1 MKRTAVRHCLL
12 WTLSGL
18 LAACG
23 GGDDRATAM
32 SSAQAVATAQDGS
45 PSRSRAL
52 ATTSVVEAT
61 SSTLTTQA
69 VNLQDAIAILKM
81 IVGLEVNSSGQ
92 SVTAYQAYA
101 ADVDGNG
108 KVELAD
114 AISVLKRVV
123 GLETPTASWLFFNQ
137 SAGAPVLSDKL
148 NPGLPANLT
157 AAVSATTTSN
167 VGLVAVLRGDVVG
180 SSLTYAWALTSKPSS
195 SSAVLTGAT
204 AASPTFTA
212 DLVGSYVAT
221 MTVSDGTNSASTAVT
236 LTAAIPSV
244 PGTPTIGAAT
254 AGDAT
259 ASIAFTAGSTSDLTV
274 TYTASCTAT
283 GATTITS
290 SGTASPLSVTGLT
303 NAKTYACT
311 VTPASSAGTGS
322 ASAAV
327 SVSPIAAVPSA
338 PTIGT
343 ATAGSASASIS
354 FTAATAGSTATSFSV
369 TCTPTSGTAVTV
381 TGSSSPV
388 SVTGLTNGTSYSC
401 AVKSVGSGGSS
412 LASSALSVTPVASS
426 TVVTYSAPAP
436 FVSVVTLAYAP
447 STALTRDTSA
457 MTTRSR
463 YMISDAT
470 AASTSS
476 NYLSIGSTYSAT
488 TGYTVESGT
497 ISATSTYN
505 NYLSKLVQAV
515 AATDGYFR
523 LDSHLHPN
531 NSIDFDSS
539 DSNKLKFRN
548 NFGKATTTYGY
559 VTFAYDTGTN
569 LLRAKKR
576 YTYTYSSTYVATY
589 TLDSTFAAVD
599 YYVNYTGGVYKL
611 VAAVASATPLY
622 LYSSPISL
630 GIPTFMDPMKTSFA
644 TEGPA
649 AFLNKVS
656 STTAVEAKIASEV
669 NSTYSNQ
676 VSATGTNATT
686 KTNADA
692 RLAIIKTTVEASGGT
707 LRYAPAL
714 YTAFRDG
721 LLANKLVSDSIS
733 DGTPG
738 QNMVPYVYFTN
749 EMDSSGVYHPFMVAI
764 NYGNQASP
772 NGLKDVPSP
781 PCSGSCGTAVTRFSN
796 LENYITMIPMRNY
809 GQVSAVTENTTFTT
823 NLWSDVSGK
832 LGSYTLDK
840 NVYTYADVAD
850 NGVLIDGSV
859 MFPMF
864 NNTLVPSHLRGELS
878 ASGCHVGQGGGGPH
892 CHADGYQ
899 SGQGLGLYNDAD
911 YVGKTHPPLI
921 GFGYDGVA
929 LFGQYR
935 SSDSA
940 LLGYGTALDDF
951 GGHDHDS
958 IGYHYH
964 AHTVV
969 DYQPVGLATT
979 YKSTLHILMKGAY
992 IGKIDTVPYFRSRTN
1007 NVLNSNKYM
1016 GGTVP

>member
-1 MKRTAVRHCLL
+1 
-12 WTLSGL
+12 
-18 LAACG
+18 
-23 GGDDRATAM
+23 
-32 SSAQAVATAQDGS
+32 
-45 PSRSRAL
+45 
-52 ATTSVVEAT
+52 
-61 SSTLTTQA
+61 
-69 VNLQDAIAILKM
+69 
-81 IVGLEVNSSGQ
+81 
-92 SVTAYQAYA
+92 
-101 ADVDGNG
+101 
-108 KVELAD
+108 
-114 AISVLKRVV
+114 
-123 GLETPTASWLFFNQ
+123 
-137 SAGAPVLSDKL
+137 
-148 NPGLPANLT
+148 
-157 AAVSATTTSN
+157 
-167 VGLVAVLRGDVVG
+167 
-180 SSLTYAWALTSKPSS
+180 
-195 SSAVLTGAT
+195 
-204 AASPTFTA
+204 
-212 DLVGSYVAT
+212 
-221 MTVSDGTNSASTAVT
+221 
-236 LTAAIPSV
+236 
-244 PGTPTIGAAT
+244 
-254 AGDAT
+254 
-259 ASIAFTAGSTSDLTV
+259 
-274 TYTASCTAT
+274 
-283 GATTITS
+283 
-290 SGTASPLSVTGLT
+290 VTGT
-303 NAKTYACT
+303 
-311 VTPASSAGTGS
+311 
-322 ASAAV
+322 
-327 SVSPIAAVPSA
+327 
-338 PTIGT
+338 
-343 ATAGSASASIS
+343 
-354 FTAATAGSTATSFSV
+354 
-369 TCTPTSGTAVTV
+369 
-381 TGSSSPV
+381 SSPV

-412 LASSALSVTPVASS
+412 SASSALSVTPVASS

-436 FVSVVTLAYAP
+436 FVSVVALAYTP

-463 YMISDAT
+463 YMISDAA

-476 NYLSIGSTYSAT
+476 NYLSIGSTHSAT
-488 TGYTVESGT
+488 TGYAVESGT
-497 ISATSTYN
+497 IGAASTYN
-505 NYLSKLVQAV
+505 NYLAKLVQAV

-523 LDSHLHPN
+523 LDSHLHSN

-548 NFGKATTTYGY
+548 NFGKATNTYGY
-559 VTFAYDTGTN
+559 VTFAYNTSTN
-569 LLRAKKR
+569 LLQAKKR

-589 TLDSTFAAVD
+589 TLDSTFAGAD

-611 VAAVASATPLY
+611 VAASSSATPLY

-649 AFLNKVS
+649 AFLNKVT
-656 STTAVEAKIASEV
+656 STAAVEAKILAEV

-692 RLAIIKTTVEASGGT
+692 RLAIIKSAVEGNSGT

-749 EMDSSGVYHPFMVAI
+749 EMDSGGTYHPFMVAI

-772 NGLKDVPSP
+772 NGLRDVPSP
-781 PCSGSCGTAVTRFSN
+781 PCSGPCGTSVTRFSN
-796 LENYITMIPMRNY
+796 LEQYITMIPMRNY

-864 NNTLVPSHLRGELS
+864 NNTLVPSHLKGELS

-892 CHADGYQ
+892 CHSDGYQ

-969 DYQPVGLATT
+969 DYQPVGLANT

-992 IGKIDTVPYFRSRTN
+992 IGKIDTVPYFRSRSVN
-1007 NVLNSNKYM
+1007 SLNSNKYM
-1016 GGTVP
+1016 GGTVK

>member
-1 MKRTAVRHCLL
+1 MKRTTMRGCLL
-12 WTLSGL
+12 WTCAGL
-18 LAACG
+18 LVACG
-23 GGDDRATAM
+23 GG
-32 SSAQAVATAQDGS
+32 GS
-45 PSRSRAL
+45 GTT
-52 ATTSVVEAT
+52 ATTSV
-61 SSTLTTQA
+61 
-69 VNLQDAIAILKM
+69 
-81 IVGLEVNSSGQ
+81 
-92 SVTAYQAYA
+92 
-101 ADVDGNG
+101 
-108 KVELAD
+108 
-114 AISVLKRVV
+114 
-123 GLETPTASWLFFNQ
+123 P
-137 SAGAPVLSDKL
+137 GA
-148 NPGLPANLT
+148 
-157 AAVSATTTSN
+157 
-167 VGLVAVLRGDVVG
+167 
-180 SSLTYAWALTSKPSS
+180 
-195 SSAVLTGAT
+195 
-204 AASPTFTA
+204 
-212 DLVGSYVAT
+212 
-221 MTVSDGTNSASTAVT
+221 
-236 LTAAIPSV
+236 
-244 PGTPTIGAAT
+244 PTIGAAT
-254 AGDAT
+254 AGDTT
-259 ASIAFTAGSTSDLTV
+259 ASLTFTAGSTGGLTV
-274 TYTASCTAT
+274 TYTASCSAT
-283 GATTITS
+283 GATTVTS
-290 SGTASPLSVTGLT
+290 SGSASPVSVTGLT
-303 NAKTYACT
+303 NGKTYSCT
-311 VTPASSAGTGS
+311 VTPANSAGAGS
-322 ASAAV
+322 ASTAV
-327 SVSPIAAVPSA
+327 SVSPIAAVISAPSA

-343 ATAGSASASIS
+343 ATAGSASVSIS
-354 FTAATAGSTATSFSV
+354 FTAATAGSAATSFSV

-381 TGSSSPV
+381 TGTSSPV
-388 SVTGLTNGTSYSC
+388 SVTGLTNGTNYSC
-401 AVKSVGSGGSS
+401 AVKAVGSGGSS
-412 LASSALSVTPVASS
+412 IASSALSVTPVASS

-436 FVSVVTLAYAP
+436 FVSVVALAYTP

-463 YMISDAT
+463 YMISDASS
-470 AASTSS
+470 ASTSS
-476 NYLSIGSTYSAT
+476 NYLSIGATYSAT

-497 ISATSTYN
+497 ISAASTYN

-523 LDSHLHPN
+523 LDSHLHSN

-548 NFGKATTTYGY
+548 NFGKATNTYGY
-559 VTFAYDTGTN
+559 VTFSYNTSTN
-569 LLRAKKR
+569 LLQAKKR

-630 GIPTFMDPMKTSFA
+630 GIPTFMDPMKTTFA

-649 AFLNKVS
+649 AFLNKVT
-656 STTAVEAKIASEV
+656 STAAVEAKILADV

-676 VSATGTNATT
+676 VLATGTNATT

-692 RLAIIKTTVEASGGT
+692 RLAIIKSAVEGNGGA

-721 LLANKLVSDSIS
+721 LLANKLVGDSIS

-749 EMDSSGVYHPFMVAI
+749 EKDDSGVYHPFMVAI

-772 NGLKDVPSP
+772 NGLRDVPSP
-781 PCSGSCGTAVTRFSN
+781 PCSGPCGTAVTRFSN
-796 LENYITMIPMRNY
+796 LEQYITMIPMRNY

-892 CHADGYQ
+892 CHSDGYQ

-921 GFGYDGVA
+921 GFGYDGIA

-940 LLGYGTALDDF
+940 LLGYGAALDSF
-951 GGHDHDS
+951 GAHDHDS

-969 DYQPVGLATT
+969 DYQPVGLANT

-992 IGKIDTVPYFRSRTN
+992 IGKIDTVPYFRSRTVN
-1007 NVLNSNKYM
+1007 SLNSNKYM
-1016 GGTVP
+1016 GGTVK